1 MTSRD
6 ERKRRPCVLTVE
18 QAARRYGFSR
28 RQLQARVALGG
39 FPGAYQEATDEGEVW
54 LIPLRTFR
62 ALGYRPVRR
71 RKTRDGGSRRD
82 LARSSAA
89 F

>member
-1 MTSRD
+1 MD
-6 ERKRRPCVLTVE
+6 EVPRRLGVFTVE
-18 QAARRYGFSR
+18 EAARRYGFSP

-39 FPGAYQEATDEGEVW
+39 FPGAYQETTEAGPVW

-71 RKTRDGGSRRD
+71 RKAGNASRAHRP
-82 LARSSAA
+82 
-89 F
+89 